1 MLISQ
6 VSLVLNSK
14 VRTEFLKRAI
24 CMEGELFFKVFAE
37 NVIGNSALQSN
48 LQSAKFFLCGEA

>member
-1 MLISQ
+1 
-6 VSLVLNSK
+6 
-14 VRTEFLKRAI
+14 
-24 CMEGELFFKVFAE
+24 MEGELFFKVFAE